1 MPIELQDVRCI
12 SVGDTDKI
20 SVDFTD
26 TLDSGE
32 SLSTAA
38 FAEVTTA
45 DLTLA
50 SAAVNTAAYTDAHRG
65 TTVAIGAAAQCTV
78 SGALAGTAYRIR
90 CTVTT
95 DASRTLVRDLRLSA
109 V

>member
-1 MPIELQDVRCI
+1 MPLELHDVRCI

-32 SLSTAA
+32 VLSTAA
-38 FAEVTTA
+38 FAEQSTS

-65 TTVAIGAAAQCTV
+65 TTVAIGAAAQVTV
-78 SGALAGTAYRIR
+78 SGQLNGVTYLIR

-95 DASRTLVRDLRLSA
+95 DGGRTLVRDFRLFA
-109 V
+109 T